1 MDNETLISFE
11 PEQIR
16 KKLNIR
22 DSIFKYGLGRT
33 LFVTLTL
40 IALIPVSI
48 IAVFSYQHVAKISQ
62 QNQYQQ
68 LNTSIGIQK
77 KAITGYIGDLSE
89 ELKSQS
95 ELLHTQYF
103 LRDLQDSYKASN
115 ATLAKFIKSTQWK
128 HINRLYQS
136 DMRYIQNNNNIVDV
150 YLVSTDG
157 DILYSSA
164 EKSDLGLNVNSKKLL
179 SSHFTQT
186 VNRTL
191 KSGRLQFSDINFY
204 KYFNSEAAAFISQTV
219 VDSRGKLLGA
229 IVIQIDLQ
237 LIENILE
244 SNLPHGSSLKIYLLG
259 QDGFLRNDLHKND
272 LTRLTLK
279 MSSHATRHWLNN
291 ISSPYRESGNAN
303 LFRENYQNAD
313 NQDVLGVYQSLNIG
327 GVKWAL
333 FAEISHQE
341 AMQNV
346 VDLLHTIIA
355 VIIFTLFIAV
365 GVSLY
370 LTRQVVNPLACL
382 VEWAQNISRGK
393 LDMTYI
399 ISHEKEIDQLNSALI
414 DIVKFQQQT
423 CETIAFISDAKIMS
437 DTELGTE
444 INSLV
449 TKIDLLCKQLARIAQ
464 GECNDILEQ
473 LHDNEITQPRFKQIS
488 LDLAQSFS
496 DSELHRWLAEGKYN
510 LFQCTLKREQDK
522 PLLEAHQYSLQLFA
536 TEFIGEISQYLQA
549 NVGLVYLADENNCL
563 TLTGH
568 YAFTE
573 QASTSKQFEIGEGVI
588 GQVALQ
594 TQAIRINA
602 TPDEYLDIDIE
613 IGAGKISAKTVI
625 ACPFFYAN
633 DIAGVIELVFSHQ
646 PENRVELYLQNI
658 SSQAGNMF
666 HEATLFDRLV
676 TLSSLAV
683 KQNNIL
689 TTENS
694 SLESHNNVLSLRL
707 LAQKQELLTYHDN
720 NRDTSTPIT
729 MGDLSSETKSTE
741 QFSSSAYI
749 ENISAALR
757 TPLKRMLVLS
767 QALTE
772 NNLNNLDKEQL
783 ESARVIHRSGK
794 ELLNLVS
801 DIYHLDQLEKNES
814 PSQSQYINIPEL
826 CEILRQEFTES
837 TQQKLITLLIHINT
851 TVPKT
856 IHGNQD
862 IIYEIIRH
870 IIIDAIKYTSSGS
883 ISLTVELDDPE
894 QRHSSSNSID
904 DAVIFSISDTGMSI
918 PTDEINHIFENIKSD
933 DKSVYRDSRGA
944 SIGLVISKRLS
955 KLVGGDIKFNS
966 KYNGGC
972 QFDITIPL
980 TAVQPAHGQE
990 NTKIDEDVSITEFDS
1005 DITLAANTPA
1015 PMPSINTTTAHN
1027 TGIILIVDDDKTR
1040 VEHLQKIM
1048 ASSTFQCF
1056 VTESGDKLETLAKLH
1071 NPVAIILD
1079 ENISNIDGS
1088 LVTTTLASS
1097 LRLKSIAIYIYSHD
1111 GHVRRTD
1118 KQVIDNNG
1126 GICATLDGLFKDVI
1140 LTSNDSI
1147 KHILLVEKDINY
1159 QQSIIN
1165 TIEDALTKITVADT
1179 ATAAFNYLQE
1189 NTFDCVILELV
1200 LPDLSGDRL
1209 LERVALSNNIILP
1222 PIIIYTGK
1230 ELNEREHRCVSR
1242 YSDSIVRKGDKAH
1255 RLLKQ
1260 EIKAYLYTS
1269 ESNLPPAMRQRVEM
1283 IHSEQQIMNE
1293 KSALLVD
1300 DDFLLTYP
1308 LSTALKQCGMRVV
1321 VANNGEHCLDLL
1333 QNSGPFDI
1341 IIMDVLLPVMN
1352 GVDAI
1357 TAIRAVPLHAD
1368 LPIIALTSK
1377 ATQQDRLAC
1386 LAAGASDYITK
1397 PIDIKALL
1405 SVMQIWLTSREQ
1417 KNVNNAA

>member
-11 PEQIR
+11 PEHTR
-16 KKLNIR
+16 KKLNLR

-33 LFVTLTL
+33 LFMTLFL
-40 IALIPVSI
+40 IALVPVSI
-48 IAVFSYQHVAKISQ
+48 IAIISYQYIAKISQ

-68 LNTSIGIQK
+68 LNTAIEIQK
-77 KAITGYIGDLSE
+77 KAITRYIDDLSE
-89 ELKSQS
+89 TLKSQS
-95 ELLHTQYF
+95 ELLQTQYF
-103 LRDLQDSYKASN
+103 LRDLQDSYKASR
-115 ATLAKFIKSTQWK
+115 ATLAKFVKSSQWT

-136 DMRYIQNNNNIVDV
+136 DMRYILNSNPILDV
-150 YLVSTDG
+150 YLVSVDG

-164 EKSDLGLNVNSKKLL
+164 EKNDLGLNVNSKNLH
-179 SSHFTQT
+179 SSHFTKT
-186 VNRTL
+186 INRNL

-204 KYFNSEAAAFISQTV
+204 KYFNSEPAAFISQTV
-219 VDSRGKLLGA
+219 VDTRGKLLGA
-229 IVIQIDLQ
+229 IVAQIDLHE
-237 LIENILE
+237 IENILG
-244 SNLPHGSSLKIYLLG
+244 SNLPHTSSLKIYLLG

-279 MSSHATRHWLNN
+279 INSRATDHWLNN
-291 ISSPYRESGNAN
+291 IGSPYREPGKRN
-303 LFRENYQNAD
+303 LFRENYQNVD
-313 NQDVLGVYQSLNIG
+313 KQSVLGVYQSLNIG
-327 GVKWAL
+327 GIKWAL
-333 FAEISHQE
+333 FAEISQHE
-341 AMQNV
+341 AMENV
-346 VDLLHTIIA
+346 DELLHIFIA
-355 VIIFTLFIAV
+355 VVIFTLMITV
-365 GVSLY
+365 SVSLY

-382 VEWAQNISRGK
+382 VEWARNISHGK

-399 ISHEKEIDQLNSALI
+399 ITHEKEIDQLNSALI
-414 DIVKFQQQT
+414 DIVKFQRQT
-423 CETIAFISDAKIMS
+423 CETIALISDAKVMS
-437 DTELGTE
+437 DAELGIE
-444 INSLV
+444 VNSLV
-449 TKIDLLCKQLARIAQ
+449 TKFDVLCNELAGIAQ
-464 GECNDILEQ
+464 GEYNHFIGQ
-473 LHDNEITQPRFKQIS
+473 LHDNEVNPPRFKQIS
-488 LDLAQSFS
+488 RDLAQSFS
-496 DSELHRWLAEGKYN
+496 NVELHRWLAEGKYN
-510 LFQCTLKREQDK
+510 LFQCTLKHESDM
-522 PLLEAHQYSLQLFA
+522 PLLEAHQHSLQLFA
-536 TEFIGEISQYLQA
+536 TEFIVEISRYLQA
-549 NVGLVYLADENNCL
+549 SVGLVYLADENNVL
-563 TLTGH
+563 ILTGH
-568 YAFTE
+568 YAFSE
-573 QASTSKQFEIGEGVI
+573 QANTSKRFEIGEGVI

-602 TPDEYLDIDIE
+602 TQGEHVDID

-633 DIAGVIELVFSHQ
+633 DIAGVIELVFSDQ

-658 SSQAGNMF
+658 SSLAGSMF
-666 HEATLFDRLV
+666 HEAELFDRLI
-676 TLSSLAV
+676 TLSSQALN
-683 KQNNIL
+683 QNNIL

-694 SLESHNNVLSLRL
+694 SLESHNNILSQRL
-707 LAQKQELLTYHDN
+707 LAQKQELLLYHNN
-720 NRDTSTPIT
+720 NRDTFTPIVT
-729 MGDLSSETKSTE
+729 DDLSNETKSTE

-772 NNLNNLDKEQL
+772 NNLNNLNKEQL

-801 DIYHLDQLEKNES
+801 DIYHLDQLEKND
-814 PSQSQYINIPEL
+814 PPQQKVLTNIPEL

-837 TQQKLITLLIHINT
+837 TQQKLITLLFHINT
-851 TVPKT
+851 NVPKT
-856 IHGNQD
+856 FHGNQD

-883 ISLTVELDDPE
+883 ISLTVALDDSE
-894 QRHSSSNSID
+894 QHQRSPDNSD
-904 DAVIFSISDTGMSI
+904 NTVIFSISDTGMSI
-918 PTDEINHIFENIKSD
+918 PTDEINHIFENKKSD

-955 KLVGGDIKFNS
+955 NLLGGDIKFNS

-972 QFDITIPL
+972 QFEVIIPMG
-980 TAVQPAHGQE
+980 AVHSVHVKE
-990 NTKIDEDVSITEFDS
+990 NTVLDEDVSIIEIESKT
-1005 DITLAANTPA
+1005 TLAANTHNPL
-1015 PMPSINTTTAHN
+1015 PSVNIATTHN

-1040 VEHLQKIM
+1040 VEHLQKIF
-1048 ASSTFQCF
+1048 ATSIFQCF

-1088 LVTTTLASS
+1088 LVTTTVSSS
-1097 LRLKSIAIYIYSHD
+1097 LQLKSIAIYIYSHD
-1111 GHVRRTD
+1111 GHLRRFHKPVTD
-1118 KQVIDNNG
+1118 RNVEIY
-1126 GICATLDGLFKDVI
+1126 ATLDSLFNDI
-1140 LTSNDSI
+1140 TLTSNDSI

-1159 QQSIIN
+1159 QQSISN
-1165 TIEDALTKITVADT
+1165 TIEDALIKITIADT
-1179 ATAAFNYLQE
+1179 ATAAFNLLQE
-1189 NTFDCVILELV
+1189 NAFDCVILELA

-1209 LERVALSNNIILP
+1209 LERVALSDNIILP
-1222 PIIIYTGK
+1222 PVIIYTGK
-1230 ELNEREHRCVSR
+1230 DLNEREHRCVSR
-1242 YSDSIVRKGDKAH
+1242 YSDAIIRKGDKAH

-1260 EIKAYLYTS
+1260 EINAHLYTS

-1333 QNSGPFDI
+1333 QSSGPFDI

-1357 TAIRAVPLHAD
+1357 KAIRAVPLHVD

-1386 LAAGASDYITK
+1386 CAAGASDYITK
-1397 PIDIKALL
+1397 PIDINALL
-1405 SVMQIWLTSREQ
+1405 SVMQIWLTSSEQ